1 MLQAENISWYIGAMP
16 IVDKVSFEALQGEIL
31 VMLGA
36 NGAGKSTLLN
46 IVTGQLKPATGKVS
60 IQGKLLQ
67 QWRNDQRAQFSAVLQ
82 QHSNLSLPFT
92 VSEVVMMGR
101 YPHFKKQP
109 SGLDKTIVRS
119 ALKKAGI
126 DQLSDRNYLSLSGGE
141 KQRVHLA
148 RVFAQIWFAANF
160 ETRYLFMDEPS
171 NNLDIRHQHASLQ
184 MAREFAAEGNC
195 VIAILHDLNLALQYA
210 DKILM
215 LKQGEVIGFGK
226 PADILCEKRIS
237 KLYDIP
243 LQVYHHPGYAHPIV
257 MPANQSK
264 NQFINK

>member
-1 MLQAENISWYIGAMP
+1 MLSAENISYYIGAMP

-31 VMLGA
+31 VVLGA
-36 NGAGKSTLLN
+36 NGAGKSTLLKV
-46 IVTGQLKPATGKVS
+46 VTGQLKPAVGKIS

-67 QWRNDQRAQFSAVLQ
+67 RWRNDERAQFSAVLQ
-82 QHSNLSLPFT
+82 QHNNLSLPFA

-109 SGLDKTIVRS
+109 TVLDKTIVRS

-126 DQLSDRNYLSLSGGE
+126 DKLSDRNYLSLSGGE

-171 NNLDIRHQHASLQ
+171 NNLDIRHQHTSLQ

-195 VIAILHDLNLALQYA
+195 VVAILHDLNLALQYA

-237 KLYDIP
+237 KMYDMP
-243 LQVYHHPGYAHPIV
+243 LRLCHHPDYVHPIV
-257 MPANQSK
+257 MPAVPSK